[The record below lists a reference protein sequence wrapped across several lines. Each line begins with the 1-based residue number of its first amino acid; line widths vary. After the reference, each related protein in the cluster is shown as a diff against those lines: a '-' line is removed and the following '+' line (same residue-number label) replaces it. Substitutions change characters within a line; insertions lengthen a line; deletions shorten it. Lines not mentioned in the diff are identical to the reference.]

1 MVSYAREMFKR
12 YPKLFM
18 EMYLHSMEENPEHP
32 DDNSVIYSKLMANA
46 QGKAEPY
53 WVPENV
59 DMEPVYDDFRAV
71 AEEIKQFDKTIN
83 LIKT

>member
-1 MVSYAREMFKR
+1 MAAFYPAREMFKK

-18 EMYLHSMEENPEHP
+18 EMYLHSLDENPDHP

-53 WVPENV
+53 WVPPTT
-59 DMEPVYDDFRAV
+59 DMEPIYDELRKI
-71 AEEIKQFDKTIN
+71 AEEKK
-83 LIKT
+83 

>member
-71 AEEIKQFDKTIN
+71 AEEIKQLDKTTN

>member
-1 MVSYAREMFKR
+1 MATYPAREMFKK

-18 EMYLHSMEENPEHP
+18 EMYLHSLEENPDHP

-53 WVPENV
+53 WVPPTT
-59 DMEPVYDDFRAV
+59 DMEPIYDELRKI
-71 AEEIKQFDKTIN
+71 AEEKEK
-83 LIKT
+83 K

>member
-1 MVSYAREMFKR
+1 MADSKARMMYKK

-18 EMYLHSMEENPEHP
+18 QMYLHSLDEAPEHP

-53 WVPENV
+53 WTPEGT
-59 DMEPVYDDFRAV
+59 DMEPVYEDFRKLV
-71 AEEIKQFDKTIN
+71 PEPEEAK
-83 LIKT
+83 